1 MPLPTPQSV
10 KITHN
15 LKNKNKITPCSERLR
30 SRWAAAARS
39 QAVACAPGGTLGL
52 QMGECQGNSSPQQ
65 PLPWPRLQGAGRQ
78 SAGKLNLNRNASSC
92 RGRGE
97 RALRTGKQGWPAS
110 SARGRGLSANYLELS
125 GCGPGHA
132 STPDITSPTS
142 GPQRVSG
149 PRSRVPVSSTLNPR
163 GLSGSPAE
171 GGAVRCAWCV
181 RPEADPREDR
191 IPPDGRAV

>member
-1 MPLPTPQSV
+1 MCARWHTGLADGSCESV
-10 KITHN
+10 
-15 LKNKNKITPCSERLR
+15 
-30 SRWAAAARS
+30 
-39 QAVACAPGGTLGL
+39 

-65 PLPWPRLQGAGRQ
+65 SLPWPRLQGAGRQ

-92 RGRGE
+92 RGRRE

-125 GCGPGHA
+125 GRGPGHA

-149 PRSRVPVSSTLNPR
+149 PRSRVPVSSTQNPR
-163 GLSGSPAE
+163 GLSVSPAE

-181 RPEADPREDR
+181 RPGADPREDR
-191 IPPDGRAV
+191 ISPDGRAV